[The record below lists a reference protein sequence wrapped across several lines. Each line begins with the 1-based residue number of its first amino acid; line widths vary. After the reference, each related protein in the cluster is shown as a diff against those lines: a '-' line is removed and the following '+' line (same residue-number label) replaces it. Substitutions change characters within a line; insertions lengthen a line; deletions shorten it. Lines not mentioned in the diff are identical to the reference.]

1 MTELSNAPK
10 IVQLGVRPP
19 SPVRAS
25 DPHQA
30 QYDPDASYSEEET
43 LSIRKRQASRS
54 IVTGALLFGLCV
66 LFFGI
71 TLAKVG
77 YWG

>member
-1 MTELSNAPK
+1 MTEASETPSTIKLGTKPPLPMRAP
-10 IVQLGVRPP
+10 
-19 SPVRAS
+19 

-30 QYDPDASYSEEET
+30 QYDPDASYSAEET
-43 LSIRKRQASRS
+43 LSIRKRQSSRS

>member
-1 MTELSNAPK
+1 
-10 IVQLGVRPP
+10 VQLGVKPP
-19 SPVRAS
+19 SPVRAP

-30 QYDPDASYSEEET
+30 IYDPEASYSEAET